1 MHAEEELQPSVMPNR
16 FEAGTMNGL
25 GIAGAGAG
33 MKFIQDYVMD
43 KIRDY
48 EHTLTESLIQG
59 LSGIPGIVIYPSKEK
74 TKQAPVLSFNLPDY
88 DPGEVGAI
96 LDQAF
101 DIKVRTGLHCA
112 PIAHKTLGTYPKGTV
127 RISPGLFNTIQEI
140 EQTVEAI
147 KNIVTAAKKG

>member
-1 MHAEEELQPSVMPNR
+1 VHAEEELQPSTMPNR

-33 MKFIQDYVMD
+33 IKYIQDFGMD
-43 KIRDY
+43 RIRDY
-48 EHTLTESLIQG
+48 ENKLTESLIQG
-59 LSGIPGIVIYPSKEK
+59 LSGIPGIVIYPSKDR

-88 DPGEVGAI
+88 EPGEVGAI

-112 PIAHKTLGTYPKGTV
+112 PVAHKTLGTYPKGTV
-127 RISPGLFNTIQEI
+127 RISPGLFNTVQEI

-147 KNIVTAAKKG
+147 KKIAAAAKKG